1 MALVKG
7 SGRGCD
13 VIMSVAGQVAL
24 AMTDAQGHVIQDTQA
39 VGTDD
44 DRAIAITQ
52 HEIYQMRILT

>member
-1 MALVKG
+1 
-7 SGRGCD
+7 
-13 VIMSVAGQVAL
+13 MSVAGQVAL